1 MKTLK
6 IFGLF
11 ILLFSVSI
19 NSFAGDKFGI
29 RAGYHAANLYN
40 GSSALYKTHHTFYV
54 GVFKDVK
61 VLPLL
66 HFGVGIDYFQ
76 GGSDKDHD
84 NNITL
89 HYLSV
94 PVDLKL
100 KLGPFFALAG
110 VAPSFKVHENWT
122 DAGKEINPES
132 EKKSNI
138 FDLPAFAG
146 IGFKIAIISIEA
158 RYYYGTMSVN
168 NNSSSCFE
176 GYNNQ
181 YVQLGL
187 AVSI

>member
-6 IFGLF
+6 IIGLF
-11 ILLFSVSI
+11 IFLFSIST

-29 RAGYHAANLYN
+29 RAGYQAANLYN

-61 VLPLL
+61 ILPLL
-66 HFGVGIDYFQ
+66 HFGAGLDYFQ
-76 GGSDKDHD
+76 GGSEKDND

-89 HYLSV
+89 HYISV
-94 PVDLKL
+94 PVNLKL

-122 DAGKEINPES
+122 TAGKELNPGS
-132 EKKSNI
+132 DLKSNT

-146 IGFKIAIISIEA
+146 IGFKISIISIEA

-168 NNSSSCFE
+168 SNSLSGFD

-181 YVQLGL
+181 YIQLGL